1 MPIIQPRKDVPQLPP
16 KPVLTIAKPDAKNI
30 AVDLKYNPKETLLSH
45 VEGMSWTIDY
55 YSQVLG
61 RDTQP
66 KGLELG
72 LDPAYQQ
79 YKLINAMEVKVTSAL
94 QASQDNETNE
104 MAEQGTATVYPF
116 VIPNKGDMF
125 VADLLDGRR
134 AIFQI
139 TDVKRLSVFREAVH
153 SIDYSLVNF
162 GEPAWLDNLKRK
174 TVQTTYF
181 EKDFI
186 AHGQNPVLVSDD
198 YENLQFLRRQYGTLV
213 TQYFKR
219 YYSREYATLILPDQ
233 PNVTYDAFLVRA
245 VFQHLTTWDARELT
259 NLRQLNCDDDQVMA
273 SDSIWTVLMER
284 NRALLADAFQT
295 VGYVGARTFTY
306 EPMMEGIRYSGV
318 EHVIYPNDPMV
329 RVDNQFEQNVKAAGE
344 FVPVRSTV
352 PPRKTLASLMSTAQQ
367 AEDGDPTK
375 VGIKDTFT
383 DGYYVFSKAF
393 YDNDRTTESAQSD
406 LELAVQD
413 YLDSKEIAYDRM
425 RALVE
430 ASVRWDNVNSF
441 YFIPVLLILI
451 KSVIRAI

>member
-1 MPIIQPRKDVPQLPP
+1 MPVIQPRKGTPQLPP
-16 KPVLTIAKPDAKNI
+16 KPALTLAKPDQKNI
-30 AVDLKYNPKETLLSH
+30 VVDLKYHPKETLLSH
-45 VEGMSWTIDY
+45 VEGMSWTVDY

-66 KGLELG
+66 KGLDLG
-72 LDPAYQQ
+72 LDPSYQQ
-79 YKLINAMEVKVTSAL
+79 YKLVTGMEVKVTTAL

-134 AIFQI
+134 AIFQV

-153 SIDYSLVNF
+153 SIDYTLVNF
-162 GEPAWLDNLKRK
+162 GENTWLDNLRRK

-186 AHGQNPVLVSDD
+186 AHGQNPILVSDD
-198 YENLQFLRRQYGTLV
+198 YENLQFLRRNYGTLV

-219 YYSREYATLILPDQ
+219 YYSKEYATLIMPDQ
-233 PNVTYDAFLVRA
+233 QSVTYDAFLVRA

-259 NLRQLNCDDDQVMA
+259 NLRQLNCEDDQAMS
-273 SDSIWTVLMER
+273 SDSIWTVLFER
-284 NRALLADAFQT
+284 NRALFADAFQT
-295 VGYVGARTFTY
+295 VGYVSSRSFTY
-306 EPMMEGIRYSGV
+306 EPMMEGIRYSGI

-329 RVDNQFEQNVKAAGE
+329 RVDNQFEQNVKTAGE
-344 FVPVRSTV
+344 FIPQRASV
-352 PPRKTLASLMSTAQQ
+352 PPRKTLAALLNPV
-367 AEDGDPTK
+367 DGTDPTRI
-375 VGIKDTFT
+375 GIKDTFT
-383 DGYYVFSKAF
+383 DGYYVFTKAF
-393 YDNDRTTESAQSD
+393 YENDRGTPDAQSE

-413 YLDSKEIAYDRM
+413 YLDNKEIAYDRM
-425 RALVE
+425 RSLVE
-430 ASVRWDNVNSF
+430 ASARWDNVNSF

-451 KSVIRAI
+451 RAVIRAI